1 MVHTHDRTARKFRS
15 RRHPDYDDECSA
27 HSFIQLKGESSD
39 REYARLEGPLVRFRP
54 TATIVHDVRTRCG
67 ADVSTRSHFASCLA
81 RGLARIYSAREK
93 ELASLLRDR
102 QRLRSGVCRRIYQ
115 NSRLSLNLVD
125 EKKSSHSQGP
135 LARSR
140 RTRSSFGLRLSGSGL
155 AKEALPE
162 YAQACGILANPRGHD
177 SRFTIHGSRFTV
189 RFMAHGTARSLIRFA
204 VVAAI

>member
-1 MVHTHDRTARKFRS
+1 MVD
-15 RRHPDYDDECSA
+15 
-27 HSFIQLKGESSD
+27 
-39 REYARLEGPLVRFRP
+39 
-54 TATIVHDVRTRCG
+54 DVRTRCG
-67 ADVSTRSHFASCLA
+67 ADVSARGHFASCLA

-102 QRLRSGVCRRIYQ
+102 QRLRSGVCRRIYTKT
-115 NSRLSLNLVD
+115 LVD
-125 EKKSSHSQGP
+125 EKKSGHSQGP

-162 YAQACGILANPRGHD
+162 YAQACGILASPRGHD

-189 RFMAHGTARSLIRFA
+189 HGSRHSSLARSFGSQWLQRFEGQHE
-204 VVAAI
+204 VQRDRQVNE